1 MSLKLVLADPHPI
14 VLFGLESMLL
24 REGDIQ
30 VLALCAHSDVALEAV
45 RTHSPDIL
53 LTDMDLPGSGGLALI
68 AKMRELKLPTR
79 VVLLASHLTSEQA
92 ATALRLAVDGVVLKS
107 MPVYLLMQ
115 CVRKVQAG
123 GQWLEKESFSRAMEK
138 ILRREAG
145 VKQVASVLSP
155 REIATVQLVA
165 VGLSNREIGERLF
178 ISEGTV
184 KIHLSN
190 VYRKLGIDSRVDL
203 TVLAREKGLV

>member
-1 MSLKLVLADPHPI
+1 
-14 VLFGLESMLL
+14 MLN

-45 RTHSPDIL
+45 KTHSPDIL

-68 AKMRELKLPTR
+68 AKMCELKLIAK
-79 VVLLASHLTSEQA
+79 VVLLAAHLTSEQA
-92 ATALRLAVDGVVLKS
+92 ATALRLGVDGVVLKS
-107 MPVYLLMQ
+107 MPIHLLVQ

-145 VKQVASVLSP
+145 VKQVASLLSP

-165 VGLSNREIGERLF
+165 VGLSNREIGARLF

-190 VYRKLGIDSRVDL
+190 VYRNLGIDSRVDL
-203 TVLAREKGLV
+203 TVMAREKGLV

>member
-45 RTHSPDIL
+45 KSHSPDIL

-68 AKMRELKLPTR
+68 AKLRELKLPTR

>member
-45 RTHSPDIL
+45 KSHSPDIL